1 MKQDWEIYRDTG
13 ILGAYRPEQV
23 ILRRSED
30 GGVETLFRDST
41 AKWEGDD
48 LTRQRA
54 MLVGGK
60 CFLVTSVSRF
70 SELKKHK
77 EKGLE
82 RIFVSVLAEFIAN
95 RKKVAGRH
103 SLQSHHQTH
112 AVPTGAT
119 DSSHR
124 QRTTHSTYSRQYCS
138 R

>member
-1 MKQDWEIYRDTG
+1 MKQDWEIYRDTD

-60 CFLVTSVSRF
+60 CFLVTSVFPGGASATPRT
-70 SELKKHK
+70 S
-77 EKGLE
+77 
-82 RIFVSVLAEFIAN
+82 SC
-95 RKKVAGRH
+95 
-103 SLQSHHQTH
+103 SL
-112 AVPTGAT
+112 
-119 DSSHR
+119 
-124 QRTTHSTYSRQYCS
+124 STRS
-138 R
+138 

>member
-60 CFLVTSVSRF
+60 CFLFICTFAHQFNLISA
-70 SELKKHK
+70 LHTCPKHAQYAF
-77 EKGLE
+77 G
-82 RIFVSVLAEFIAN
+82 VCS
-95 RKKVAGRH
+95 
-103 SLQSHHQTH
+103 S
-112 AVPTGAT
+112 PTECKCN
-119 DSSHR
+119 
-124 QRTTHSTYSRQYCS
+124 Q
-138 R
+138 

>member
-54 MLVGGK
+54 MLVGGEVLP
-60 CFLVTSVSRF
+60 CDIRIPWRRIGNTHGQAPATYR
-70 SELKKHK
+70 HK
-77 EKGLE
+77 V
-82 RIFVSVLAEFIAN
+82 R
-95 RKKVAGRH
+95 AGA
-103 SLQSHHQTH
+103 S
-112 AVPTGAT
+112 
-119 DSSHR
+119 
-124 QRTTHSTYSRQYCS
+124 
-138 R
+138 

>member
-60 CFLVTSVSRF
+60 CFCVPRR
-70 SELKKHK
+70 
-77 EKGLE
+77 
-82 RIFVSVLAEFIAN
+82 RIGN
-95 RKKVAGRH
+95 
-103 SLQSHHQTH
+103 T
-112 AVPTGAT
+112 
-119 DSSHR
+119 HR
-124 QRTTHSTYSRQYCS
+124 QAPATYRHKVREGASRAVKFQ
-138 R
+138 

>member
-13 ILGAYRPEQV
+13 ILGAYRTEQV

-60 CFLVTSVSRF
+60 CFLVPPYSP
-70 SELKKHK
+70 
-77 EKGLE
+77 
-82 RIFVSVLAEFIAN
+82 AA
-95 RKKVAGRH
+95 
-103 SLQSHHQTH
+103 
-112 AVPTGAT
+112 
-119 DSSHR
+119 HR
-124 QRTTHSTYSRQYCS
+124 QHPQTSSCSSSTRS
-138 R
+138 

>member
-13 ILGAYRPEQV
+13 ILGASRPEQV

-60 CFLVTSVSRF
+60 CFLVTSVF
-70 SELKKHK
+70 PGGAAATPTDKLLQLIDTK
-77 EKGLE
+77 LE
-82 RIFVSVLAEFIAN
+82 REHHEQYNSGRLARAGAVYFVLPYRPA
-95 RKKVAGRH
+95 
-103 SLQSHHQTH
+103 
-112 AVPTGAT
+112 PTK
-119 DSSHR
+119 R
-124 QRTTHSTYSRQYCS
+124 R
-138 R
+138 

>member
-30 GGVETLFRDST
+30 GGVETLFRDSI

-60 CFLVTSVSRF
+60 CFLVTSVF
-70 SELKKHK
+70 S
-77 EKGLE
+77 G
-82 RIFVSVLAEFIAN
+82 
-95 RKKVAGRH
+95 
-103 SLQSHHQTH
+103 
-112 AVPTGAT
+112 
-119 DSSHR
+119 
-124 QRTTHSTYSRQYCS
+124 STYRQAPAAHRYKI
-138 R
+138 RKGVNMAG

>member
-60 CFLVTSVSRF
+60 CFLVTSYSP
-70 SELKKHK
+70 
-77 EKGLE
+77 
-82 RIFVSVLAEFIAN
+82 AA
-95 RKKVAGRH
+95 
-103 SLQSHHQTH
+103 
-112 AVPTGAT
+112 
-119 DSSHR
+119 HR
-124 QRTTHSTYSRQYCS
+124 QHPQTNSCGSSTQS
-138 R
+138 

>member
-60 CFLVTSVSRF
+60 CFLVTSVFPGGASATPTDKLLHIK
-70 SELKKHK
+70 SA
-77 EKGLE
+77 
-82 RIFVSVLAEFIAN
+82 LAHYDECFAF
-95 RKKVAGRH
+95 RMGGA
-103 SLQSHHQTH
+103 QTYR
-112 AVPTGAT
+112 AA
-119 DSSHR
+119 R
-124 QRTTHSTYSRQYCS
+124 E
-138 R
+138 

>member
-48 LTRQRA
+48 LARQRA

-60 CFLVTSVSRF
+60 CFLDLCVPRR
-70 SELKKHK
+70 
-77 EKGLE
+77 
-82 RIFVSVLAEFIAN
+82 RIGN
-95 RKKVAGRH
+95 
-103 SLQSHHQTH
+103 T
-112 AVPTGAT
+112 
-119 DSSHR
+119 HR
-124 QRTTHSTYSRQYCS
+124 QAPAAYRHEVRAGAS
-138 R
+138 

>member
-60 CFLVTSVSRF
+60 CFLVTS
-70 SELKKHK
+70 
-77 EKGLE
+77 
-82 RIFVSVLAEFIAN
+82 AA
-95 RKKVAGRH
+95 
-103 SLQSHHQTH
+103 
-112 AVPTGAT
+112 
-119 DSSHR
+119 HR
-124 QRTTHSTYSRQYCS
+124 QHPRTSSCSLSTRS
-138 R
+138 